1 MYRLQLKN
9 LFELDPSSVHL
20 VSAKLGTGVKKLLD
34 AVVKVY
40 KNISATPQMNGMVS
54 NWFSYM
60 YRSNRSIVCVFAVV
74 CTYVVYTWPL
84 K

>member
-1 MYRLQLKN
+1 MQILKDIFVLSLNVYNFLYRLQLQN

-40 KNISATPQMNGMVS
+40 KKIFCNTPNDLG
-54 NWFSYM
+54 
-60 YRSNRSIVCVFAVV
+60 
-74 CTYVVYTWPL
+74 L
-84 K
+84 

>member
-1 MYRLQLKN
+1 LQLKN

-40 KNISATPQMNGMVS
+40 SATNQMIWDCEQLV
-54 NWFSYM
+54 
-60 YRSNRSIVCVFAVV
+60 
-74 CTYVVYTWPL
+74 
-84 K
+84 